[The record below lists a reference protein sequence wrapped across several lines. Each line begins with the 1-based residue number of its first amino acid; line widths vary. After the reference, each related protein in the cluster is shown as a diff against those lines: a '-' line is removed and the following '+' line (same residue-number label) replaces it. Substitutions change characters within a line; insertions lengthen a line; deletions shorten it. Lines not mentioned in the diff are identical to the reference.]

1 MRVRHKFVR
10 AGVFDRTALFA
21 LSSREI
27 SWESCAGTGTQT
39 RDNEVEGRQQADV
52 MAIIE
57 AEPYRFDLN
66 PARTSLLII
75 DMQRDLLEPGGI
87 CFALTRQSSE
97 APMVLAEEAAAKD

>member
-1 MRVRHKFVR
+1 VREPGPKPK
-10 AGVFDRTALFA
+10 TAKSKA
-21 LSSREI
+21 AS
-27 SWESCAGTGTQT
+27 
-39 RDNEVEGRQQADV
+39 ADV
-52 MAIIE
+52 MTIIE